1 MAAFREGHRILR
13 KEKETAAV
21 NVIEE
26 LKQLI
31 DDPELGVSTEFL
43 KRLLAFIEAILD
55 SRS

>member
-1 MAAFREGHRILR
+1 
-13 KEKETAAV
+13 V

-26 LKQLI
+26 LKQII

-43 KRLLAFIEAILD
+43 KRLLAFIEAIRD